1 MTVSNDWPE
10 LRELY
15 GADPLPD
22 LDTSDFFHVHVD
34 ERGTSVTF
42 ALETSRLPA
51 HPKPEWTEAAYNTLR
66 FWIEFSG
73 VADLRV
79 AGLLADA
86 ERAVRIEGGGEGG
99 GGGTASRLKVSVTSE
114 TRSIA
119 FSAAASRVTHT
130 RVYLK
135 GSI

>member
-15 GADPLPD
+15 GAEPLPD
-22 LDTSDFFHVHVD
+22 LDTCDFFHVHVD

-86 ERAVRIEGGGEGG
+86 ERAVRIEGGGD
-99 GGGTASRLKVSVTSE
+99 GGGTAGRLRVSVTSE

-119 FSAAASRVTHT
+119 FSAAASRVTQT

>member
-86 ERAVRIEGGGEGG
+86 ERAVRIEGGGGG
-99 GGGTASRLKVSVTSE
+99 AVGRLRVSVISE